1 MKIKHSVSTRIANYL
16 IVIIIFVGIIS
27 AFSLTLME
35 GNRSYAEAINVSGSL
50 RMQSYRLLYEIE
62 HNPQMVETSLRQYRV
77 SLHSKSR

>member
-16 IVIIIFVGIIS
+16 IIIIIFVGIIS

-62 HNPQMVETSLRQYRV
+62 HTPQWWKQAYANTELVYIQSLC
-77 SLHSKSR
+77 